1 MTKTQLERG
10 IIARQTEAEFAAEVS
25 RLKRANDKIAEAASD
40 QIAASYWAREA
51 RERLCSLVHGVE
63 F

>member
-1 MTKTQLERG
+1 MTKTFLERA
-10 IIARQTEAEFAAEVS
+10 IIARQTEAEFAAEVAAA
-25 RLKRANDKIAEAASD
+25 KRTNGKHRDALHYQERS
-40 QIAASYWAREA
+40 SYWAREA